1 MGGVDTRSAADSGQ
15 RGAVAK
21 MTADEVERLSRPSA
35 QLRGAARNIGV
46 ADAVKSE
53 APDAFVQP
61 TSWAGIGISLRR
73 ERAVKRGVE
82 HRHLRNVL
90 PQHRLRGIDAFYLQ
104 PIVLR
109 SEFSQAAEP

>member
-1 MGGVDTRSAADSGQ
+1 
-15 RGAVAK
+15 
-21 MTADEVERLSRPSA
+21 
-35 QLRGAARNIGV
+35 
-46 ADAVKSE
+46 
-53 APDAFVQP
+53 
-61 TSWAGIGISLRR
+61 
-73 ERAVKRGVE
+73 VKRGVE